1 MIIKRRLSRTFL
13 DSIRGDQ
20 GMAIYIRKVTKGKW
34 DWRNPVD
41 SNLLGSDL
49 GTDGIT
55 NCCRTSSNT
64 LSIWMVDSDQLST
77 DNDKKIVATLATNGG
92 GLSAIDCI
100 FISDDD
106 LAGCGVNI
114 RQVNGDS
121 LISDIVSL
129 HYDICDLNVLSLG
142 NLGVL
147 INKKISG
154 EATSGDIVSQP
165 VIKRIDVASIKSY
178 ISTFIPKASEQG
190 KQLVLKSGFSK
201 VYD

>member
-1 MIIKRRLSRTFL
+1 
-13 DSIRGDQ
+13 
-20 GMAIYIRKVTKGKW
+20 MAIYIRKVMKGKW

-41 SNLLGSDL
+41 SNLLAMEL

-64 LSIWMVDSDQLST
+64 LSIWMVDSDQLIT
-77 DNDKKIVATLATNGG
+77 ENDKKIVATLSTNGG

-106 LAGCGVNI
+106 ISQCGASV
-114 RQVNGDS
+114 RQVDGDS

-129 HYDICDLNVLSLG
+129 HYDICDLNVESLG
-142 NLGVL
+142 KLGVL

-154 EATSGDIVSQP
+154 ETHLDEIISQP
-165 VIKRIDVASIKSY
+165 VIKRIDVGSIKSY
-178 ISTFIPKASEQG
+178 ISTFIPQASEQG